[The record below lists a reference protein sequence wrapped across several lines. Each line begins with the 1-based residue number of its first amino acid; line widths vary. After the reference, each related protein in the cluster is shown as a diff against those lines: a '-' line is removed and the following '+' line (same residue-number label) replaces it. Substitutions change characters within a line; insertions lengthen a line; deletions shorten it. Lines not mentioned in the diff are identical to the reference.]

1 MASSSSTSLTKF
13 SSGSTIFTANL
24 ANSMYGGLYGSPEA
38 SSLAADDPRVAGHV
52 HDGQHIDGH
61 SQKINLVDHVT
72 GQITSPNI
80 ADNSINYTK
89 VANYISVDQ
98 AIPEY
103 VNVGGIDYYYLDL
116 SNLRDE
122 LAPSLVFEKK
132 NPSIPLISPVNEDY
146 TTSGDSFVVGSSSME
161 DLVSGSSG
169 DSRMF
174 FDVTNSAFR
183 AGHANGNQWNSA
195 NRGQYS
201 AAFGNNNTVS
211 AHSGFSSGSQNRI
224 FAGSDNSSSFGRDH
238 MIYKQNC
245 FVFGVGGLAKSID
258 GSIVHSNGFFQ
269 NAGDSQSETFI
280 LRTQIN
286 ATSPYTNVD
295 LGSIMLGANFGLDDF
310 STFLV
315 KGEFIL
321 KQFNNGNTG
330 VYTTTFVIKGIA
342 ATMPAILPST
352 PISLT
357 TVYSDFAGVTI
368 NANVD
373 PSGSGYNIVF
383 SVSDSNARSNPVRWL
398 AKVEILKLK
407 FG

>member
-1 MASSSSTSLTKF
+1 MRHSVLRKGKPIETCSFDNDDNPTTKHF
-13 SSGSTIFTANL
+13 
-24 ANSMYGGLYGSPEA
+24 GLF
-38 SSLAADDPRVAGHV
+38 
-52 HDGQHIDGH
+52 
-61 SQKINLVDHVT
+61 
-72 GQITSPNI
+72 
-80 ADNSINYTK
+80 DN
-89 VANYISVDQ
+89 
-98 AIPEY
+98 E
-103 VNVGGIDYYYLDL
+103 
-116 SNLRDE
+116 E
-122 LAPSLVFEKK
+122 LKGVVSVFEKK
-132 NPSIPLISPVNEDY
+132 NPSIPLISPANEDY

-161 DLVSGSSG
+161 DLASGSSG

-183 AGHANGNQWNSA
+183 AGYANGNQWDSA

-211 AHSGFSSGSQNRI
+211 ANSGFSSGSQNRI

-238 MIYKQNC
+238 MIYEQNC

-269 NAGDSQSETFI
+269 NAGDSQSEAFI
-280 LRTQIN
+280 LRKQIN
-286 ATSPYTNVD
+286 TTSPYTNVD
-295 LGSIMLGANFGLDDF
+295 LGSIMLGANFGLDQF

-321 KQFNNGNTG
+321 KQFNNGDTG
-330 VYTTTFVIKGIA
+330 VYTTNFVIKGIA
-342 ATMPAILPST
+342 TTIPAILPST

-368 NANVD
+368 NANVVS
-373 PSGSGYNIVF
+373 SGSGYNIVF
-383 SVSDSNARSNPVRWL
+383 SVSDSNSRSNAVRWL

-407 FG
+407 FE